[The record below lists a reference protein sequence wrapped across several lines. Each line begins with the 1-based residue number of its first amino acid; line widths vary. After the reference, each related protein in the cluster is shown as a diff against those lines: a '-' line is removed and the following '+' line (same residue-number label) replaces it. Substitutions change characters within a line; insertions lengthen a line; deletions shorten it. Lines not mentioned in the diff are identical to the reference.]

1 MGTCHMK
8 VSAIVAS
15 FLMMGCAAGMA
26 QAAGGP
32 PASRP
37 SQGSVTG
44 GSRLLERD
52 RLSTHSTDRLQDRT
66 RDQTRDRLLDRDQ
79 VRLYDRDRL
88 RDRDQDRIYGGNLMS
103 AAERTRY
110 EQRLHSLATEQERVQ
125 YRMQQ
130 QHEMQLRAE
139 QRGVTL
145 RPAPTEARI
154 RTEEQQR
161 QREREQ
167 IYGYSM
173 MTPAEVGHYE
183 QQMRN
188 ARTEQ
193 ERARISSEHRKLMQ
207 ERARERGEAPPK

>member
-1 MGTCHMK
+1 MSTRNVK
-8 VSAIVAS
+8 VNAIVAS
-15 FLMMGCAAGMA
+15 FLMMGCAVGIA
-26 QAAGGP
+26 QGAGGRP

-37 SQGSVTG
+37 SQSRVTS
-44 GSRLLERD
+44 GSRLQDRD
-52 RLSTHSTDRLQDRT
+52 RLSTHSMDRTQDRLHDRDQDRLYERDRLQ
-66 RDQTRDRLLDRDQ
+66 
-79 VRLYDRDRL
+79 
-88 RDRDQDRIYGGNLMS
+88 DRDQDRIYGGNLMS
-103 AAERTRY
+103 ATERTQY

-130 QHEMQLRAE
+130 QQEMQRRAE

-161 QREREQ
+161 QRERAQ

-188 ARTEQ
+188 ARTGQ
-193 ERARISSEHRKLMQ
+193 ERVRISAEHRKLMQ
-207 ERARERGEAPPK
+207 ERARERGEAPPR

>member
-8 VSAIVAS
+8 VSAIAAS

-26 QAAGGP
+26 QAAGGQRP
-32 PASRP
+32 GSAPSHSR
-37 SQGSVTG
+37 VTS
-44 GSRLLERD
+44 GSRLQDRD
-52 RLSTHSTDRLQDRT
+52 RLSTQSMDRLHDRTQDR
-66 RDQTRDRLLDRDQ
+66 LHDRDQ
-79 VRLYDRDRL
+79 DRL

-145 RPAPTEARI
+145 RPAPTEARV

-183 QQMRN
+183 QQLRN

-193 ERARISSEHRKLMQ
+193 ERARISAQHRKLMQ